1 MKVTLHLIL
10 VCISSWQIFILT
22 PVFHAACLLED
33 YLKRPF
39 RENLN
44 NF

>member
-22 PVFHAACLLED
+22 PIFHAACLLED